1 MGRGPCEVCR
11 SVFSLGAWSACP
23 SFTTRT
29 EWPGQ
34 SPQGTDSRGCGQ
46 ALCWGIGDPTRTAQ
60 GGWHVL
66 LTLIEGTA
74 VYKYTC
80 SQQQPQPEKS
90 AASTMKKLH
99 VRRLPAFPEEGGI
112 AVMNLSKCEH
122 DETHTH
128 TEMVGENTTP
138 PSEQNPQDS
147 TDQTFKDQ

>member
-1 MGRGPCEVCR
+1 M
-11 SVFSLGAWSACP
+11 
-23 SFTTRT
+23 
-29 EWPGQ
+29 
-34 SPQGTDSRGCGQ
+34 
-46 ALCWGIGDPTRTAQ
+46 
-60 GGWHVL
+60 L

-80 SQQQPQPEKS
+80 SRQQPQPEKS

-147 TDQTFKDQ
+147 TYQTFKDQ